1 MESNDRKPED
11 ATEGKPQGHV
21 DIGILEVM
29 EEQGIQLYDHDPEIA
44 MLDRS
49 GGMRKFY
56 KSIEM
61 ACEAKK
67 KRMDESPE
75 AEDASAG
82 EGSTR
87 GLWKKASKK
96 VGRSSLNSQSVG
108 NPGRR
113 GDRGNRPGESKA
125 RVSYSRGS

>member
-29 EEQGIQLYDHDPEIA
+29 EEQDIQLYDHDPEIA
-44 MLDRS
+44 LLDRS

-56 KSIEM
+56 KSIET

-67 KRMDESPE
+67 KRLDESPE
-75 AEDASAG
+75 AEESAG
-82 EGSTR
+82 GDEDAR
-87 GLWKKASKK
+87 AMWKKASTK
-96 VGRSSLNSQSVG
+96 VG
-108 NPGRR
+108 
-113 GDRGNRPGESKA
+113 
-125 RVSYSRGS
+125 